1 MRVEV
6 TQALTLAARSSGS
19 DGWVCAAIGIGG
31 FILLVVLSG
40 RGNKSSTPAQPR
52 NATTAL
58 PPRPVAPPPPRP
70 PVAPPPPPKPAP
82 PPDIELNEDFKRALD
97 LIHTRRQ
104 PAFITGRAGTGKST
118 LLRYFRAVNE
128 GSLVVLAP
136 TGLAAINVGGQTVHS
151 FFKFKPRFIDVREI
165 RPARD
170 TRIFRQLHTVVIDEV
185 SMVRAD
191 LMDGIDH
198 ALRINRGDNRPF
210 GGVQVVM
217 FGDPLQLPP
226 IVKENE
232 LQRYFAEHHGSPF
245 FFDAHVFNHLPFNFV
260 ELRKV
265 YRQKEVQFLE
275 ALSNIRDGV
284 NVDAA
289 LQLMNTR
296 VVPSANCTDD
306 EITLTTTNARA
317 NTINQQRIE
326 SIREEAKVYEANVS
340 GKFEESAYPTDRS
353 LPLKRGAKVMMIR
366 NDASRRWVN
375 GTLGI
380 VQELRPRSALIRVGS
395 ASYEVQ
401 PERWENVKY
410 EYDEVKRRVVPR
422 VVGVFEQ
429 MPLRIAYA
437 ITIHKSQGQ
446 TFDKVCI
453 DLDRGAFA
461 HGQLYVAVSRCRTL
475 EGIRLTQPITVADVI
490 VDDHA
495 KNYRRKFAALAAQ
508 ANDNGAK

>member
-1 MRVEV
+1 MFSIVV
-6 TQALTLAARSSGS
+6 YAALLAARSSDSG
-19 DGWVCAAIGIGG
+19 GWVCVAAWVGG
-31 FILLVVLSG
+31 FVFLAILSARAKSTSAPRRQNSNLEAMQSQDAALQASRNVVTPILSG
-40 RGNKSSTPAQPR
+40 Q
-52 NATTAL
+52 
-58 PPRPVAPPPPRP
+58 RP
-70 PVAPPPPPKPAP
+70 PT

-97 LIHTRRQ
+97 LIHVRRQ

-118 LLRYFRAVNE
+118 LLRYFRALNE

-136 TGLAAINVGGQTVHS
+136 TGLAAINVSGQTIHS

-165 RPARD
+165 RMARD
-170 TRIFRQLHTVVIDEV
+170 TRIFRQLQTMVIDEV

-198 ALRINRGDNRPF
+198 ALRVNRGDARPF

-245 FFDAHVFNHLPFNFV
+245 FFDAHVFDRLPFHFV
-260 ELRKV
+260 ELQKV
-265 YRQKEVQFLE
+265 YRQNEVQFLE
-275 ALSNIRDGV
+275 SLSAIRNGV
-284 NVDAA
+284 NVEAA
-289 LQLMNTR
+289 LELLNSR
-296 VVPSANCTDD
+296 VVREMAGGTDD

-317 NTINQQRIE
+317 NQINQQKLE
-326 SIREEAKVYEANVS
+326 NIREEAKIYQANIT
-340 GKFEESAYPTDRS
+340 GKFEESSYPTDRL
-353 LPLKRGAKVMMIR
+353 LPLKPGAKVMMIR
-366 NDASRRWVN
+366 NDANRRWVN
-375 GTLGI
+375 GTLG
-380 VQELRPRSALIRVGS
+380 VVRELRQRSALIRVGS
-395 ASYEVQ
+395 ACYEIQ

-410 EYDEVKRRVVPR
+410 EYDEERRRVVPR

-429 MPLRIAYA
+429 LPLRIAYA

-475 EGIRLTQPITVADVI
+475 GGIRLTQPITVADVI
-490 VDDHA
+490 VDNHA
-495 KNYRRKFAALAAQ
+495 KNYRHKFVSLDA
-508 ANDNGAK
+508 